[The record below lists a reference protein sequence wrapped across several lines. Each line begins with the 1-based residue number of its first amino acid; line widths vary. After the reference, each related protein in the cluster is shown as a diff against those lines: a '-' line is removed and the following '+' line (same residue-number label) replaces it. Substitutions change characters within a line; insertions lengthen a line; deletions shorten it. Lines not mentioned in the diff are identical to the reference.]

1 MHGFMYI
8 TDKLE
13 LRKILRAETG
23 VTNGKVSRSAA
34 VEVMNEE
41 GAPCDMKYSLCSLI
55 NC

>member
-1 MHGFMYI
+1 MYGFMYI

-13 LRKILRAETG
+13 LRKIFRAETG

-34 VEVMNEE
+34 VEVMNGE
-41 GAPCDMKYSLCSLI
+41 GASDMKYSLCSLI